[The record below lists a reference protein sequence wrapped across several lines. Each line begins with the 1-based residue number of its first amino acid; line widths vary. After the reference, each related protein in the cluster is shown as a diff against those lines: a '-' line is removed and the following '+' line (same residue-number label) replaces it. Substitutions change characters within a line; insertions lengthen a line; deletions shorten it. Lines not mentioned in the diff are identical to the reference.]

1 MSSTKRSVLYKEHMQ
16 SPVLINNNDEK
27 MERSNNMM
35 MSSLSKLNKTINLTL
50 EDTIKDIRG
59 IIETQQETFDSTMEK
74 MSLKSEEINT
84 SIEKIIDSKLER
96 ISFELLNITAKFNMM
111 EGIFDTVKICL
122 NHQKVLN
129 SKIDDVI
136 NKLKEFDTEEPE
148 DENTEGSEIVD
159 DSVQSEEE
167 ITTDED

>member
-1 MSSTKRSVLYKEHMQ
+1 
-16 SPVLINNNDEK
+16 

-167 ITTDED
+167 ITTYED